1 MIYLLLGT
9 LALGL
14 LTGYA
19 LRILHEHNNYLL
31 SLDKF
36 LMEKTEKERDN
47 SSLVEFI
54 FAVLAAF
61 VFYLCAMFLI
71 FPEVLQ

>member
-31 SLDKF
+31 SVNKLNKK
-36 LMEKTEKERDN
+36 KTEDEIDN

-61 VFYLCAMFLI
+61 VFYLCTLFLI
-71 FPEVLQ
+71 FREVLQ

>member
-14 LTGYA
+14 ITGYV

-36 LMEKTEKERDN
+36 FMEKTEKERDK
-47 SSLVEFI
+47 SPMVELF
-54 FAVLAAF
+54 FAVLSAF
-61 VFYLCAMFLI
+61 IFYLCAMFLI

>member
-14 LTGYA
+14 IAGYV

-31 SLDKF
+31 SVDKF
-36 LMEKTEKERDN
+36 FAKEERDN
-47 SSLVEFI
+47 SPLVELI

>member
-1 MIYLLLGT
+1 MIYPLLGT

-14 LTGYA
+14 ITGYV

-31 SLDKF
+31 SA
-36 LMEKTEKERDN
+36 DN
-47 SSLVEFI
+47 TSLVLLI
-54 FAVLAAF
+54 FAVLSAF
-61 VFYLCAMFLI
+61 IFYLCSMLLI